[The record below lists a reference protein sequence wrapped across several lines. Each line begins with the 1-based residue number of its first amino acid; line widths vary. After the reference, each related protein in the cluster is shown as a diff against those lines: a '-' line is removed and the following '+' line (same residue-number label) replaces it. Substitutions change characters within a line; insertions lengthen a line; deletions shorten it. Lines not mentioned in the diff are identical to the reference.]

1 MRSGII
7 ALIGFLI
14 VIGSF
19 LIKNVLFGS
28 IVALI
33 GLIITL
39 TAILKKI

>member
-14 VIGSF
+14 VMGSF